1 MDIIRKKKMKTYI
14 LIGGTLLALLLIFLS
29 VGGSLVSTTTE
40 ESNNGLSGEG
50 SIASTITGENNEDIP
65 TSAASSEFTDRD
77 LEQEADL
84 ENATYIEAESDTDI
98 TISEEGVYVIS
109 GEATEVTIYVDVPDE
124 SKVQIVLDGVNIVNE
139 DVPVIYVKSADK
151 VFITTTDSD
160 NYMET
165 AGAFVSDGDT
175 NLDAVIFSKDD
186 LVFNGVGSLE
196 IVSSENG
203 VSSKDDLKITGG
215 NYYVTSVLDSF
226 EANDRILIYDGTFDV
241 DSSKDAFHCE
251 NDEDDSLGN
260 IHIYNG
266 TFEIYAAD
274 DGITAAGFIQID
286 GGNIIITKASEGIE
300 ATYVVINDGNIDI
313 YATDDGI
320 NAAGKSTAYDIE
332 IIINGGTINIEMASG
347 DTDGIDANGSV
358 TINDGYIT
366 ISCNS
371 GIDVDEQSYIN
382 GGTVIVNGQQIY
394 EIQAEMMGGGGMRGG
409 GGGNMPPGGGMPRQ

>member
-1 MDIIRKKKMKTYI
+1 MKKYI
-14 LIGGTLLALLLIFLS
+14 LIVGALLALLLIFLS
-29 VGGSLVSTTTE
+29 AEGSIVSTITG
-40 ESNNGLSGEG
+40 ESNNNLSGEG
-50 SIASTITGENNEDIP
+50 STVSTITEESNDDSSIYV
-65 TSAASSEFTDRD
+65 ASSEFTDRD

-84 ENATYIEAESDTDI
+84 EDATYIEAESDTDI

-109 GEATEVTIYVDVPDE
+109 GDATEVTIYVDVKDE

-139 DVPVIYVKSADK
+139 DMPVIYVKSADK
-151 VFITTTDSD
+151 VFITTTDTE

-165 AGAFVSDGDT
+165 SGSFVSDGET

-203 VSSKDDLKITGG
+203 ISSKDDLKVTGG
-215 NYYVTSVLDSF
+215 TYYVTSELDSF

-241 DSSKDAFHCE
+241 TSSKDAFHCE
-251 NDEDDSLGN
+251 NDDDDSLGN
-260 IHIYNG
+260 IYIYDG

-286 GGNIIITKASEGIE
+286 GGNITITKASEGIE
-300 ATYVVINDGNIDI
+300 ATYIVINDGNIDI

-320 NAAGKSTAYDIE
+320 NAASKSTAYNVE

-366 ISCNS
+366 ITCNS
-371 GIDVDEQSYIN
+371 GIDVDKESYIN
-382 GGTVIVNGQQIY
+382 GGTVIVNGEQIY
-394 EIQAEMMGGGGMRGG
+394 EIVAEMMGGGGMRGG
-409 GGGNMPPGGGMPRQ
+409 PGEGNMPPGGGMPR

>member
-1 MDIIRKKKMKTYI
+1 MKKYI

-29 VGGSLVSTTTE
+29 GGGSIVSTITG
-40 ESNNGLSGEG
+40 ESYNDLSGEG
-50 SIASTITGENNEDIP
+50 SIVSAITGESNEDSSIY
-65 TSAASSEFTDRD
+65 AASSEFTDRD
-77 LEQEADL
+77 LEQQADL
-84 ENATYIEAESDTDI
+84 EDATYIEAESDTDI

-109 GEATEVTIYVDVPDE
+109 GEATEVTIYVDAPDE

-139 DVPVIYVKSADK
+139 DMPVIYVKSADK
-151 VFITTTDSD
+151 VFITTIDSE

-165 AGAFVSDGDT
+165 AGVFVSDGET

-186 LVFNGVGSLE
+186 LVFKGVGSLE

-203 VSSKDDLKITGG
+203 ISSKDDLKITGG
-215 NYYVTSVLDSF
+215 TYYVTSELDSF
-226 EANDRILIYDGTFDV
+226 EANDRIMIYDGTFDV
-241 DSSKDAFHCE
+241 TSSKDAFHCE

-260 IHIYNG
+260 IYIYNG

-286 GGNIIITKASEGIE
+286 GGNITITRASEGIE
-300 ATYVVINDGNIDI
+300 ATYIVINDGDIDI

-320 NAAGKSTAYDIE
+320 NAASKSTGYDVE
-332 IIINGGTINIEMASG
+332 IVINGGTINIEMAGG

-371 GIDVDEQSYIN
+371 GIDVDEESYIN
-382 GGTVIVNGQQIY
+382 GGTVIVNGVQIY
-394 EIQAEMMGGGGMRGG
+394 EIVPEMMGGGNRP
-409 GGGNMPPGGGMPRQ
+409 GGGNMPPGGGMRR

>member
-1 MDIIRKKKMKTYI
+1 MKKYI
-14 LIGGTLLALLLIFLS
+14 LIVGALLALLLIFLS
-29 VGGSLVSTTTE
+29 AEGSIVSTITG
-40 ESNNGLSGEG
+40 ESNNNLSGEG
-50 SIASTITGENNEDIP
+50 STVSTITEESNDDSSIYV
-65 TSAASSEFTDRD
+65 ASSEFTDRD

-84 ENATYIEAESDTDI
+84 EDATYIEAESDTDI

-109 GEATEVTIYVDVPDE
+109 GDATEVTIYVDVKDE

-139 DVPVIYVKSADK
+139 DMPVIYVKSADK
-151 VFITTTDSD
+151 VFITTTDTE

-165 AGAFVSDGDT
+165 SGSFVSDGET

-203 VSSKDDLKITGG
+203 ISSKDDLKITGG
-215 NYYVTSVLDSF
+215 TYYVTSEMDSF

-241 DSSKDAFHCE
+241 NSSKDAFHCE

-260 IHIYNG
+260 IYIYDG

-286 GGNIIITKASEGIE
+286 GGDITITKASEGIE
-300 ATYVVINDGNIDI
+300 ATYIVINDCNIDI

-320 NAAGKSTAYDIE
+320 NAARKSSSYDVE

-366 ISCNS
+366 ITCNS

-382 GGTVIVNGQQIY
+382 GGTVIVNGEQIY
-394 EIQAEMMGGGGMRGG
+394 EIVAEMMGGGGMRGG
-409 GGGNMPPGGGMPRQ
+409 PGEGNMPPGGGMPR

>member
-1 MDIIRKKKMKTYI
+1 MKKYI

-29 VGGSLVSTTTE
+29 VGGSIVPATTE
-40 ESNNGLSGEG
+40 ENNNDLSSEG
-50 SIASTITGENNEDIP
+50 SIVSTITGETNEDI
-65 TSAASSEFTDRD
+65 SIYAASSEFTDRD

-84 ENATYIEAESDTDI
+84 EDATYIEAESDTDI
-98 TISEEGVYVIS
+98 IISEEGVYVIS
-109 GEATEVTIYVDVPDE
+109 GDATEVTIYVDAPDE

-139 DVPVIYVKSADK
+139 DMPVVYVKSADK
-151 VFITTTDSD
+151 VFITTTDSE

-165 AGAFVSDGDT
+165 TGAFVSEGDT

-203 VSSKDDLKITGG
+203 ISSKDDLKITGG
-215 NYYVTSVLDSF
+215 TYYVTSELDSF
-226 EANDRILIYDGTFDV
+226 EANDRIMIYDGTFDV

-260 IHIYNG
+260 IYIYNG

-286 GGNIIITKASEGIE
+286 GGNITIIRASEGIE
-300 ATYVVINDGNIDI
+300 ATYIVINDVDIDI

-320 NAAGKSTAYDIE
+320 NAARKSTSYDVE

-366 ISCNS
+366 ITCNS
-371 GIDVDEQSYIN
+371 GIDVDEESYIN
-382 GGTVIVNGQQIY
+382 GGTVIVNGVQIY
-394 EIQAEMMGGGGMRGG
+394 EIQAEMMGGGNRPGG
-409 GGGNMPPGGGMPRQ
+409 PGGGMRR

>member
-1 MDIIRKKKMKTYI
+1 MKTYI
-14 LIGGTLLALLLIFLS
+14 LIGGALLALLLIFLS

-139 DVPVIYVKSADK
+139 DMPVIYVKSADK
-151 VFITTTDSD
+151 VFITTTDSE
-160 NYMET
+160 NYLET

-203 VSSKDDLKITGG
+203 ISSKDDLKITGG
-215 NYYVTSVLDSF
+215 TYYVTSVLDSF

-241 DSSKDAFHCE
+241 TSSKDAFHCE

-260 IHIYNG
+260 IYIYDG
-266 TFEIYAAD
+266 TFDIYAAD
-274 DGITAAGFIQID
+274 DGITAAGYIQID
-286 GGNIIITKASEGIE
+286 GGNITITKASEGIE
-300 ATYVVINDGNIDI
+300 ATYVVINDGSIDI

-332 IIINGGTINIEMASG
+332 IIINGGTINIEMAGG

-358 TINDGYIT
+358 TINGGYIT

-394 EIQAEMMGGGGMRGG
+394 EIQTEMMGGGGMR

>member
-1 MDIIRKKKMKTYI
+1 MKKYI

-29 VGGSLVSTTTE
+29 VGGSIVPTTTEESNDDLSGEGSIVSTTTE
-40 ESNNGLSGEG
+40 ESNDDS
-50 SIASTITGENNEDIP
+50 SIY
-65 TSAASSEFTDRD
+65 AASSEFTDRD
-77 LEQEADL
+77 LEQEANL
-84 ENATYIEAESDTDI
+84 EDATYVEVESDTDI

-109 GEATEVTIYVDVPDE
+109 GEATDVTIYVDVEDE
-124 SKVQIVLDGVNIVNE
+124 SKVQIVLDGVNIVN
-139 DVPVIYVKSADK
+139 DDMPVIYVKSADK
-151 VFITTTDSD
+151 VFITITDSE

-203 VSSKDDLKITGG
+203 ISSKDDLKITGG
-215 NYYVTSVLDSF
+215 TYYVTSELDSF

-241 DSSKDAFHCE
+241 ESSKDAFHCE

-260 IHIYNG
+260 IYIYDG
-266 TFEIYAAD
+266 TFEINAAD

-286 GGNIIITKASEGIE
+286 GGNITITKASEGIE

-320 NAAGKSTAYDIE
+320 NAARKSTSYDVE

-371 GIDVDEQSYIN
+371 GIDVDEESYIN
-382 GGTVIVNGQQIY
+382 GGTVIVNGEQIY
-394 EIQAEMMGGGGMRGG
+394 EIQAEMMGGGGMHGG
-409 GGGNMPPGGGMPRQ
+409 PGGGNMPPGGMQR

>member
-1 MDIIRKKKMKTYI
+1 MKKYI
-14 LIGGTLLALLLIFLS
+14 LIGGALLALLLIFLS
-29 VGGSLVSTTTE
+29 SGGSIVSTITE
-40 ESNNGLSGEG
+40 ESNNDLSGEG
-50 SIASTITGENNEDIP
+50 SIVSTITGESNDDI
-65 TSAASSEFTDRD
+65 SIYSASSEFTDRD

-84 ENATYIEAESDTDI
+84 EDATYIEVDSDTDI

-109 GEATEVTIYVDVPDE
+109 GEATEVTIYVDAPDE
-124 SKVQIVLDGVNIVNE
+124 SKVQIVLDGLNIVNE
-139 DVPVIYVKSADK
+139 DMPVIYVKSADK
-151 VFITTTDSD
+151 VFITTTDSE

-165 AGAFVSDGDT
+165 AGSFVSDGDT

-203 VSSKDDLKITGG
+203 ISSKDDLKITGG
-215 NYYVTSVLDSF
+215 TYYVTSELDSF

-241 DSSKDAFHCE
+241 NSSKDAFHCE

-260 IHIYNG
+260 IYIYSG

-286 GGNIIITKASEGIE
+286 GGNITITKASEGIE
-300 ATYVVINDGNIDI
+300 ATYIVINDCNIDI

-320 NAAGKSTAYDIE
+320 NAARKSTAYDVE
-332 IIINGGTINIEMASG
+332 IVINGGTINIEMASG
-347 DTDGIDANGSV
+347 DTDGIDANGTV

-366 ISCNS
+366 ITCNS
-371 GIDVDEQSYIN
+371 GIDVDEESYIN
-382 GGTVIVNGQQIY
+382 GGTVIVNGVQIY
-394 EIQAEMMGGGGMRGG
+394 EIQAEMMDGGGMH
-409 GGGNMPPGGGMPRQ
+409 GGGNMPPGGGMPR

>member
-1 MDIIRKKKMKTYI
+1 MKKYI
-14 LIGGTLLALLLIFLS
+14 LIVGTLLALLLIFLS
-29 VGGSLVSTTTE
+29 AEGSIVSTITG
-40 ESNNGLSGEG
+40 ESNNNLSGEG
-50 SIASTITGENNEDIP
+50 STVSTITEESNDDSSIYV
-65 TSAASSEFTDRD
+65 ASSEFTDRD

-84 ENATYIEAESDTDI
+84 EDATYIEAESDTDI

-109 GEATEVTIYVDVPDE
+109 GDATEVTIYVDAEDE
-124 SKVQIVLDGVNIVNE
+124 SKVQVVLDDVNIVN
-139 DVPVIYVKSADK
+139 DDMPVVYVKSADK
-151 VFITTTDSD
+151 VFITTTDSE

-165 AGAFVSDGDT
+165 SGSFVSDGDT

-203 VSSKDDLKITGG
+203 ISSKDDLKITGG
-215 NYYVTSVLDSF
+215 TYYVTSEMDSF

-241 DSSKDAFHCE
+241 NSSKDAFHCE

-260 IHIYNG
+260 IYIYDG

-286 GGNIIITKASEGIE
+286 GGDITITKASEVIE
-300 ATYVVINDGNIDI
+300 ATYIVINDCNIDI

-320 NAAGKSTAYDIE
+320 NAARKSSSYDVE

-366 ISCNS
+366 ITCNS

-382 GGTVIVNGQQIY
+382 GGTVIVNGEQIY
-394 EIQAEMMGGGGMRGG
+394 EIVAEMMGGGGMRGG
-409 GGGNMPPGGGMPRQ
+409 PGEGNMPPGGGMPR